1 MGVLKFICP
10 ATGERFQPESA
21 SKPRASSVFP
31 PRFRW
36 IARIAKGR
44 MPWAAWRLGSKA
56 KTMPT

>member
-10 ATGERFQPESA
+10 LREKRFQPESA

-44 MPWAAWRLGSKA
+44 MPLGSVKA
-56 KTMPT
+56 WVEGEEDAD